1 MILDA
6 HFIVQLGLLIMQKID
21 NERLGYLVGRVGNRL
36 SSILYSSVIT
46 IFYLNNNLT
55 NVQIGMIWSILLFSQ
70 MLTDFPTGSLADK
83 IGRLKV
89 YMLGMI
95 FMGVSYI
102 AFVKFVNNIYM
113 LYVSAA
119 LAGLAES
126 LISGTLLPWFIT
138 SYKRKHEDYKRT
150 VTIKLLADNR
160 IITSLL
166 SIVLGFIMYYL
177 KLNAR
182 LILIIAG
189 IISIIFGIFLFVAFE
204 DNGAETKETI
214 LNINKASF
222 RLFVKEKRLWIYT
235 LILTC
240 GYINFSVYQFVWQP
254 VAKTFLSEDGY
265 LVLIKSYNMIIIIL
279 AGLLIKKLAKDI
291 KLGYAGF
298 ILIVPVSLYFL
309 YISDSLG
316 KVVLYL
322 TLFTFFRALVDPILS
337 AYIHDYI
344 PDSLRST
351 TVSLVS
357 SISSILLVIL
367 QPIIGW
373 LLDFNSNKYIL
384 MLLILNG
391 VVNYICLFFVLKDYN
406 NN

>member
-1 MILDA
+1 MRGGCRGFASLKNNSLFDDDTRCPFHSSIRVTDYA
-6 HFIVQLGLLIMQKID
+6 KID

-102 AFVKFVNNIYM
+102 AYVKFVKTIHM
-113 LYVSAA
+113 LYISAA

-177 KLNAR
+177 KFNAR

-189 IISIIFGIFLFVAFE
+189 IISIIFGIFLFIAFE

-222 RLFVKEKRLWIYT
+222 CLFVKEKGFGFIRSYLHVDI
-235 LILTC
+235 LISL
-240 GYINFSVYQFVWQP
+240 YINLY
-254 VAKTFLSEDGY
+254 G
-265 LVLIKSYNMIIIIL
+265 
-279 AGLLIKKLAKDI
+279 
-291 KLGYAGF
+291 
-298 ILIVPVSLYFL
+298 SL
-309 YISDSLG
+309 
-316 KVVLYL
+316 
-322 TLFTFFRALVDPILS
+322 
-337 AYIHDYI
+337 
-344 PDSLRST
+344 
-351 TVSLVS
+351 
-357 SISSILLVIL
+357 
-367 QPIIGW
+367 
-373 LLDFNSNKYIL
+373 
-384 MLLILNG
+384 
-391 VVNYICLFFVLKDYN
+391 
-406 NN
+406 